1 MWGKD
6 YGFFLSALIHQ
17 LHNCSIIFRLSN
29 LNVCICC
36 LLQVLECYIISL
48 DLFIISLISA
58 VWIMLPAYLPNP
70 IAALVGGGTPID
82 LGRNFSDGK
91 RVFGDG
97 KTFRGLIIGIFAG
110 IGIGLAQIWVSGV
123 YGWESLPEQT
133 YMSITLLA
141 TGALLG
147 DLCKSF
153 FKRRLGKER
162 GAKWPIADM
171 YDLVAGALLMV
182 LIFDPEWLFANMTLL
197 VFILILILT
206 PFLHRAVNI
215 IGYRFR
221 VKEVPW

>member
-1 MWGKD
+1 
-6 YGFFLSALIHQ
+6 
-17 LHNCSIIFRLSN
+17 LSN

-36 LLQVLECYIISL
+36 LLQVLECYIISV
-48 DLFIISLISA
+48 DLFILSLISA

-91 RVFGDG
+91 RLLGDG
-97 KTFRGLIIGIFAG
+97 KTYRGLIIGIFAG
-110 IGIGLAQIWVSGV
+110 IGIGLVQIWVSGA
-123 YGWESLPEQT
+123 YGWEDLPEQT

-182 LIFDPEWLFANMTLL
+182 LIFDPEWLFANMTL
-197 VFILILILT
+197 VIFILILILT
-206 PFLHRAVNI
+206 PILHRAVNI

>member
-1 MWGKD
+1 
-6 YGFFLSALIHQ
+6 
-17 LHNCSIIFRLSN
+17 
-29 LNVCICC
+29 
-36 LLQVLECYIISL
+36 LECYIISV

-70 IAALVGGGTPID
+70 VAALVGGGTPVD
-82 LGRNFSDGK
+82 LGRNFTDGK

-97 KTFRGLIIGIFAG
+97 KTYRGLIIGIFAG
-110 IGIGLAQIWVSGV
+110 IGIGLVQIGVSGA
-123 YGWESLPEQT
+123 YGWENLPQQT
-133 YMSITLLA
+133 FLSITLLA

-162 GAKWPIADM
+162 GSKWPVADM

-182 LIFDPEWLFANMTLL
+182 LIFDPEWFFANMTLL
-197 VFILILILT
+197 IFVLILILT
-206 PFLHRAVNI
+206 PILHRGINI
-215 IGYRFR
+215 IGYHFR

>member
-1 MWGKD
+1 
-6 YGFFLSALIHQ
+6 
-17 LHNCSIIFRLSN
+17 LHNCSLIFRLSN

-36 LLQVLECYIISL
+36 LLQVLECYIISV
-48 DLFIISLISA
+48 DLFILSLISA

-82 LGRNFSDGK
+82 LGRNFTDGK

-97 KTFRGLIIGIFAG
+97 KTYRGLIIGIFAG
-110 IGIGLAQIWVSGV
+110 IGIGLVQIGVSGA
-123 YGWESLPEQT
+123 YGWENLPQQT
-133 YMSITLLA
+133 FMSITLLA

-162 GAKWPIADM
+162 GSKWPIADM

-197 VFILILILT
+197 IFVLILILT
-206 PFLHRAVNI
+206 PILHRGINI
-215 IGYRFR
+215 IGYHFR